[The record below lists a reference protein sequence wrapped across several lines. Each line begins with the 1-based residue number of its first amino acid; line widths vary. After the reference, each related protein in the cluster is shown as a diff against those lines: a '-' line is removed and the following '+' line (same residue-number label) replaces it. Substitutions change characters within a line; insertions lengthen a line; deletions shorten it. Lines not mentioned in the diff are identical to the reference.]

1 MALTEAQLRALI
13 TAPEDAYL
21 ERKPENVNRE
31 ELRRTVVAFANSV
44 TEGRD
49 AVLFIGI
56 SDQGQVLGVQNTD
69 RKQIEIRKIC
79 TEDCYPPITYQT
91 QVLNVNSVHIV
102 AVIIPESR
110 QRPHFAG
117 AAYIR
122 RGSESIVAT
131 PQLYEDLI
139 ASRHEK
145 CRVIQRWLNMVI
157 TVVEDRYRLDHGRV
171 PGEWRASRECMVLG
185 CDAHTVRLKDQG
197 SDNVFRVSLR
207 QVEIGFD
214 ERQHRHQ
221 LTVGP

>member
-1 MALTEAQLRALI
+1 MPLTDAQLRALI
-13 TAPEDAYL
+13 SAPEDAYL
-21 ERKPENVNRE
+21 ERKPENVKRE
-31 ELRRTVVAFANSV
+31 ELRRTIVAFANFV
-44 TEGRD
+44 TEGRE
-49 AVLFIGI
+49 AVLFLGLG
-56 SDQGQVLGVQNTD
+56 DRGEVLGVQNTD
-69 RKQIEIRKIC
+69 RKQKEIRRVC
-79 TEDCYPPITYQT
+79 EEDCYPPIAYQPR
-91 QVLNVNSVHIV
+91 VLEVNGVHII
-102 AVIIPESR
+102 AVIISESQ

-117 AAYIR
+117 PAYVR
-122 RGSESIVAT
+122 RGSESIIAT
-131 PQLYEDLI
+131 RELYEDLI

-157 TVVEDRYRLDHGRV
+157 TVLEDRYRLDHGRV

-214 ERQHRHQ
+214 ESRHRHQ